1 MKRLWSFVGDEDDP
15 FGPGTDLIISLLA
28 VFLVILVITTKSY
41 QDTTVKYQ
49 QSVSDVAS
57 SKARVEELDKLL
69 TLEQE
74 KTSDLYRKMRDGDK
88 ERKSQFPPNI
98 FIKAAEGYDFNS
110 GSAELTPDLEKYIR
124 NTIVT
129 KIEEN
134 IRDFDVNTV
143 VVIGHT
149 DGQSVNSSTSNLDG
163 LVEGVATGSKSVKDL
178 SAGSN
183 ADLGLMRALAVVRK
197 LQDIQ
202 KQEKR
207 FPRLD
212 SRKGY
217 RTYSAGQLTLKNG
230 EFAQLNSD
238 PSSDKD
244 RRRIEIHFTKSEG
257 G

>member
-74 KTSDLYRKMRDGDK
+74 RTSELYRRISAGDK

-110 GSAELTPDLEKYIR
+110 GSAELTPDLENIFVARSLLKLKKISETLMSIR
-124 NTIVT
+124 
-129 KIEEN
+129 
-134 IRDFDVNTV
+134 
-143 VVIGHT
+143 
-149 DGQSVNSSTSNLDG
+149 
-163 LVEGVATGSKSVKDL
+163 
-178 SAGSN
+178 
-183 ADLGLMRALAVVRK
+183 
-197 LQDIQ
+197 
-202 KQEKR
+202 
-207 FPRLD
+207 
-212 SRKGY
+212 
-217 RTYSAGQLTLKNG
+217 
-230 EFAQLNSD
+230 
-238 PSSDKD
+238 
-244 RRRIEIHFTKSEG
+244 
-257 G
+257 